1 MTLSTSLVFVV
12 SCISR
17 VIQYCKLCT
26 QPCVVP
32 NQYEF
37 QKKIF
42 KKYHH
47 QSQYGS
53 VLFWTPLSFIV
64 WKQLEHSSNDLP
76 YVPQKKKVIQSG
88 SEQHKGGLM
97 MIILFFFFVSE
108 LTF

>member
-64 WKQLEHSSNDLP
+64 WTKTVGTFFKWSSLCSTEE
-76 YVPQKKKVIQSG
+76 KS
-88 SEQHKGGLM
+88 HL
-97 MIILFFFFVSE
+97 
-108 LTF
+108 